1 MVKKLL
7 INLCLMV
14 LKYLNYPLP
23 KAEVT
28 GTPSGGGM
36 HPEKETDAGGFD
48 SREP

>member
-23 KAEVT
+23 KAAVT
-28 GTPSGGGM
+28 STPSGGGM
-36 HPEKETDAGGFD
+36 HPDEETDASRFD
-48 SREP
+48 GREP